1 VPNWSFVLADRAGN
15 NLAELSTASGRVLTF
30 TRNGVPEARMT
41 ISHEDDA
48 AGLLLG
54 ELRNGIPLLR
64 GYRNGTLRFH
74 GYLAPFDE
82 TLEETTALNLVFR
95 GPFGKLIGDGQSPGR
110 FTAADRRFTATD
122 AGQIAKGLID
132 DANTAGE
139 TGISTAGSI
148 EATKTRDRSYQYAN
162 VGESIIA
169 LTRFLDGFDFEVV
182 PTEYSAGKIGTF
194 TVYARQGSV
203 QPNARFEYGPATL
216 ANVRSVTRQTQPPRN
231 AVTVLGANST
241 TIVATDQS
249 SIAKYGRWEWQASA
263 TELVEVATL
272 TDLAAALVRPN
283 PIKVVKFTPDPTLA
297 PSPWDDYWLGDT
309 VQFYGRRDAFEEQ
322 IQMRVN
328 TIQVVIDDEGNEAV
342 EIEEP
347 SGDLVIEAKV
357 EGEIV

>member
-1 VPNWSFVLADRAGN
+1 MMLADHAGN
-15 NLAELSTASGRVLTF
+15 NLAELSTASGRALTF

-41 ISHEDDA
+41 IAHEDDA

-64 GYRNGTLRFH
+64 GYRDGALRFH

-82 TLEETTALNLVFR
+82 TLEEATALNLVFR
-95 GPFGKLIGDGQSPGR
+95 GPFGKLLGDGQSPGR

-139 TGISTAGSI
+139 TGISTAGSV
-148 EATKTRDRSYQYAN
+148 EASKSRDRSYQYAN

-182 PTEYSAGKIGTF
+182 PTEYTSGKIGTF
-194 TVYARQGSV
+194 TVYAQQGAV
-203 QPNARFEYGPATL
+203 QPNARFEYGPTTL
-216 ANVRSVTRQTQPPRN
+216 ANVRSVTRQRQPPRN
-231 AVTVLGANST
+231 AVTVLGGNNTAVT
-241 TIVATDQS
+241 ATDAS

-263 TELVEVATL
+263 TEVLETATL
-272 TDLAAALVRPN
+272 IDLAAALVRSD
-283 PIKVVKFTPDPTLA
+283 PIKVVKFTPDPALA

-309 VQFYGRRDAFEEQ
+309 IQFYGRRDAFEDAV
-322 IQMRVN
+322 QMRVN
-328 TIQVVIDDEGNEAV
+328 AIQVVIDDDGNETH

-347 SGDLVIEAKV
+347 SGDLLIEMKV